1 MKLNESN
8 SDYFLNFISIKTLMF
23 ILIFCLLPSKIFG
36 AVNNIYYCEMNH
48 LVMIEG
54 DNNESYEPQKFKFKR
69 LKNELQF
76 GSEQSY
82 FKNLILEIRF
92 SEGEMF
98 SAISEGMAHF
108 QYLDGKFYYSAAT
121 YEKAYAITGNCSVF
135 E

>member
-23 ILIFCLLPSKIFG
+23 ILIFCLLSTKIFG
-36 AVNNIYYCEMNH
+36 AVNDVYYCEMDN
-48 LVMIEG
+48 LIMIK
-54 DNNESYEPQKFKFKR
+54 DNKQDSYQAQKFKFKR

-82 FKNLILEIRF
+82 FKNLNLKIRF
-92 SEGEMF
+92 STGEMF
-98 SAISEGMAHF
+98 SAVSEGMAHF
-108 QYLDGKFYYSAAT
+108 QYLDGRFYYSAST